1 MMLRRFLDANGD
13 IHFIAPGQ
21 EDGINPSWTEMEES
35 TGSPE
40 PVELPYFIKRE
51 KEYPRMSDQ
60 LDMLWHMMD
69 DEVIPGKG
77 SDWYNA
83 ILAIKTKYPKS
94 E

>member
-40 PVELPYFIKRE
+40 PV
-51 KEYPRMSDQ
+51 
-60 LDMLWHMMD
+60 
-69 DEVIPGKG
+69 
-77 SDWYNA
+77 
-83 ILAIKTKYPKS
+83 
-94 E
+94 